1 MVFFCSTLMRE
12 IDLVAQRCTIVQR
25 WATDPPTTTE
35 M

>member
-12 IDLVAQRCTIVQR
+12 IDLVAQRSTIAER
-25 WATDPPTTTE
+25 WATHPVE